1 MNTWIN
7 KTSFLS
13 KAGLRTLIT
22 CTLIATSSQ
31 SYAWFWEKPKD
42 IGGSNK
48 LIDVMIVG
56 NAVDGTVNFVD
67 TETHMVIG
75 TVDVAKDQWWRML
88 TDPINTFLL
97 GFNVLREGS
106 QRILDDSV
114 VTLDGTTLIASRG
127 WMGDVVAFDL
137 TKTNTP
143 MIWRYEMDGP
153 RSDHMDISLDGSEI
167 SVSDTLKDKVVV
179 LNSFT
184 GKKIS
189 SFPTGAYAHGNDY
202 SHSGKYIYNGSIGSI
217 LHPYSMNDAKG
228 DKLLT
233 IADAETHKVIKTYQ
247 FEWGLRPS
255 VYTPDDKTMYAQFS
269 YHRGFS
275 TIDLET
281 GEITATYDLPASDHG
296 LENFSQYKDYPNNS
310 AHHGMALS
318 QDGKKLCLA
327 GTIDNYIAVVDLESA
342 TTDNI
347 IYGPETPYWASTGPN
362 GNYCYV
368 SNSYG
373 DSLSVIDFATAT
385 EVARINVGSF
395 PQRSRAVKVREG
407 LLNGLF
413 GW

>member
-1 MNTWIN
+1 MNTLVN
-7 KTSFLS
+7 KTSSLS
-13 KAGLRTLIT
+13 KTLIT
-22 CTLIATSSQ
+22 CALVAASSQ
-31 SYAWFWEKPKD
+31 SHAWFWEKPKD
-42 IGGSNK
+42 VGGSNE
-48 LIDVMIVG
+48 LVDVMIVG

-67 TETHMVIG
+67 TDTHMVIG

-167 SVSDTLKDKVVV
+167 SVSDTLENKVVV
-179 LNSFT
+179 LDPFT
-184 GKKIS
+184 GKKIGG
-189 SFPTGAYAHGNDY
+189 FPTGAYAHGNDY

-217 LHPYSMNDAKG
+217 LHPYALNDAKG

-233 IADAETHKVIKTYQ
+233 IADAETHEVIKTYQ

-269 YHRGFS
+269 YQRGFS

-281 GEITATYDLPASDHG
+281 GNITATYDLPASDHG
-296 LENFSQYKDYPNNS
+296 LENFPKFKDYPNNS

-327 GTIDNYIAVVDLESA
+327 GTIDNYIAVVDLENAS
-342 TTDNI
+342 TDNI

-362 GNYCYV
+362 GDYCYV

-407 LLNGLF
+407 VLSGLF

>member
-1 MNTWIN
+1 MSTLIKN
-7 KTSFLS
+7 SPLS
-13 KAGLRTLIT
+13 KA
-22 CTLIATSSQ
+22 LIACALIAACGQ
-31 SYAWFWEKPKD
+31 SHAWFWDKPSD
-42 IGGSNK
+42 VGGSNT
-48 LIDVMIVG
+48 LVDVMIVG
-56 NAVDGTVNFVD
+56 NAVDGTVNFID
-67 TETHMVIG
+67 TDSHRVIG
-75 TVDVAKDQWWRML
+75 TVDIAKDQWWRML

-143 MIWRYEMDGP
+143 MIWRHEMDGP
-153 RSDHMDISLDGSEI
+153 RSDHMDISLDGSQI
-167 SVSDTLKDKVVV
+167 SVSDTLENKVVV

-184 GKKIS
+184 GIKMGE
-189 SFPTGAYAHGNDY
+189 FPAGEYAHGNDY

-217 LHPYSMNDAKG
+217 LLPYALNHAKG
-228 DKLLT
+228 DKRLT
-233 IADAETHKVIKTYQ
+233 IADANTHDVIKTYD

-269 YHRGFS
+269 YQRGFS

-281 GEITATYDLPASDHG
+281 GDITATYGLPASDYG
-296 LENFSQYKDYPNNS
+296 LENFPKFKDYPNNS

-327 GTIDNYIAVVDLESA
+327 GTIDNYIAVVDLESS

-347 IYGPETPYWASTGPN
+347 IYGPQTPYWASTGPN
-362 GNYCYV
+362 GMYCYV

-385 EVARINVGSF
+385 EVARINVGAF

-407 LLNGLF
+407 VLSGLF